1 MKLIYYFISA
11 IGLLIPVYL
20 SLNNIIEAKV
30 FTLLI
35 LIYLFIYRPICDIVY
50 LKIKRKDK
58 SMKELL
64 KKYPFWTCF

>member
-20 SLNNIIEAKV
+20 SLNNIIDAKV

-50 LKIKRKDK
+50 LKIKRKDN

-64 KKYPFWTCF
+64 KKYPFWTCV